1 MLVSIGRVRRKLF
14 FKGDGSFRQE
24 SSSRTPKIIE
34 NIFSSPSLFIC
45 NLLKLICHNKQRKN
59 GVKMQLFPELPWLIK
74 ILASLGVILLTNRL
88 LKSLSLAMASGA
100 LLIALFAGH
109 SPAEM
114 IAIASRPLL
123 TFKHLTFVL
132 VIALIYW
139 LSMQMSATGLMR
151 ELVALIQSRLSAR
164 GSISALPAVIGLLP
178 IPGGA
183 FFSAPLVDTC
193 DEGKNINPELKSAIN
208 FWFRHPWEFWSPLF
222 PGPLLA
228 MEIAGLSTLEFLWV
242 GLPLSVIAAAAGYLF
257 LLRPIPTGQRPA
269 KREQS
274 GFLRQLL
281 FLLSPIIIVIGT
293 YIVYQLIPAAI
304 RGNNNYLPIG
314 LGIIGAILWL
324 QHFRPLTTTQWQK
337 ILVQKKYL
345 VLAVQMSMIQVYG
358 AFIGSKLPD
367 GTPLVARFSSELTA
381 FGIPVVL
388 MIMLIPFVSALAT
401 GLAVGYIGAS
411 FPIVLSL
418 LGAEPSYGSLLAAMV
433 LAQGFGM
440 TGLMLSPV
448 HVCLLVSNE
457 YFETGLTPTLTK
469 LIKPSVLVLIGT
481 VLFYLLTLIIF

>member
-1 MLVSIGRVRRKLF
+1 
-14 FKGDGSFRQE
+14 
-24 SSSRTPKIIE
+24 
-34 NIFSSPSLFIC
+34 
-45 NLLKLICHNKQRKN
+45 
-59 GVKMQLFPELPWLIK
+59 MQLFPELPWMIK
-74 ILASLGVILLTNRL
+74 ILASLAIILLTNRL

-100 LLIALFAGH
+100 LLIALFAGL

-114 IAIASRPLL
+114 LTIASRPLL

-139 LSMQMSATGLMR
+139 LSTQMSETGLMR

-164 GSISALPAVIGLLP
+164 GAISALPAVIGLLP

-193 DEGKNINPELKSAIN
+193 DTEKNIDPDLKSAIN
-208 FWFRHPWEFWSPLF
+208 YWFRHPWEFWSPLF

-228 MEIAGLSTLEFLWV
+228 MEIAGLSMLEFLWV
-242 GLPLSVIAAAAGYLF
+242 GLPLSLVAAGAGYLF
-257 LLRPIPTGQRPA
+257 LLRRIPASRRSAKQGQP
-269 KREQS
+269 
-274 GFLRQLL
+274 GFFRRLL
-281 FLLSPIIIVIGT
+281 FLLAPILIVIGT
-293 YIVYQLIPAAI
+293 YVVYQMIPAPI

-324 QHFRPLTTTQWQK
+324 QHFRPLSATQWRK
-337 ILVQKKYL
+337 IFLQKKYL

-358 AFIGSKLPD
+358 ALIGANLPD
-367 GTPLVARFSSELTA
+367 GTPLVAHFSNELA
-381 FGIPVVL
+381 SFGIPIVV

-411 FPIVLSL
+411 FPLVISL
-418 LGAEPSYGSLLAAMV
+418 LGAEPSFGTLLATMV
-433 LAQGFGM
+433 LAQGAGM

-457 YFETGLTPTLTK
+457 YFATGLTPTLTK
-469 LIKPSVLVLIGT
+469 LVKPCFLVLTGT
-481 VLFYLLTLIIF
+481 VLFYLLTSVLF